1 MKRLLPQPL
10 VSLLLLV
17 VWLLLNNTVHPA
29 HLLLGAALAVGI
41 PLFSSRLKV
50 GAPRLPRLRNG
61 LLAMRLGAVVL
72 YDIIKSNLDVARLIL
87 GRESNI
93 RPAFVWLPLDL
104 NDDHAKAVLA
114 GIITM
119 TPGTLSSDFSEDGR
133 WLLIHALNVP
143 DQDALIADIKSRYEA
158 PLKEIFE

>member
-1 MKRLLPQPL
+1 MSRLLPQPI
-10 VSLLLLV
+10 VSLLLFV

-29 HLLLGAALAVGI
+29 HLLLGAALAVAI
-41 PLFSSRLKV
+41 PLFTSRLTV
-50 GAPRLPRLRNG
+50 GAPRIKKWPRLFG
-61 LLAMRLGAVVL
+61 LTAIVF

-93 RPAFVWLPLDL
+93 HPAFVWLPLAITDA
-104 NDDHAKAVLA
+104 HAKALLA

-143 DQDALIADIKSRYEA
+143 DADALIADIKSRYEA
-158 PLKEIFE
+158 PLMEIFE